1 MSISEQCRILGI
13 HRSAYYYQ
21 PKERDNSDEVAIL
34 KAILKV
40 LGDIPF
46 YGYRKVA
53 MELRKD
59 GWAVTRK
66 QARRIMHKAGLRAIY
81 PGKRTSMP
89 NKQHPVYPYRLKGK
103 KIWLPNQVWATD
115 ITYIK
120 LKGSHVFLV
129 AILDLYSRRVL
140 SWKVSNTIDT
150 AFCVAALEE
159 AIAVWGSPSIFN
171 TDQGSQFTATAFVE
185 VLKSHGIEISMD
197 GVNRCLD
204 NIYVERLWRSV
215 KYEEIFLND
224 YANMG
229 ELQVGLNR
237 YFKFYNEE
245 RFHQSL
251 DYRTPAELYA
261 SAFLD
266 KTVSLQAA

>member
-1 MSISEQCRILGI
+1 VAVLQ
-13 HRSAYYYQ
+13 
-21 PKERDNSDEVAIL
+21 AIL
-34 KAILKV
+34 AI

-53 MELRKD
+53 LELRKD
-59 GWAVTRK
+59 GWEVTRK
-66 QARRIMHKAGLRAIY
+66 QVRRIMHRAGLRAIY

-89 NKQHPVYPYRLKGK
+89 NKQHPVYPYLLKGK

-115 ITYIK
+115 ITYVK
-120 LKGSHVFLV
+120 LRGTHVFLV
-129 AILDLYSRRVL
+129 AILDLFSRRVL
-140 SWKVSNTIDT
+140 AWKVSNTIDT

-159 AIAVWGSPSIFN
+159 AIANWGAPSIFN
-171 TDQGSQFTATAFVE
+171 TDQGSQFTAIDFIEA
-185 VLKSHGIEISMD
+185 LKSHGIEISMD

-224 YANMG
+224 YANLG
-229 ELQVGLNR
+229 ELQFGLKS

-251 DYRTPAELYA
+251 DYRTPAELYDQ
-261 SAFLD
+261 AFQNRPANA
-266 KTVSLQAA
+266 QAA

>member
-1 MSISEQCRILGI
+1 
-13 HRSAYYYQ
+13 
-21 PKERDNSDEVAIL
+21 VAIL
-34 KAILKV
+34 QAILTV

-46 YGYRKVA
+46 YGYRKVTL
-53 MELRKD
+53 ELQRD
-59 GWAVTRK
+59 GWEVSRK
-66 QARRIMHKAGLRAIY
+66 QVRRIMHQAGLRAIY

-89 NKQHPVYPYRLKGK
+89 NKQHPVYPYLLRGK

-115 ITYIK
+115 ITYCK
-120 LKGSHVFLV
+120 LKGVHVFLV

-150 AFCVAALEE
+150 GFCVAALEE
-159 AIAVWGSPSIFN
+159 AIAVWGVPAIFN

-185 VLKSHGIEISMD
+185 VLKSHGIAISMD

-224 YANMG
+224 YANLR
-229 ELQVGLNR
+229 ELHLGLKR

-251 DYRTPAELYA
+251 DYRTPAELY
-261 SAFLD
+261 SQAFQAD
-266 KTVSLQAA
+266 QVSLQAA

>member
-1 MSISEQCRILGI
+1 MSISEQCRILEI

-21 PKERDNSDEVAIL
+21 PTQRDNANDVAVLQAIL
-34 KAILKV
+34 EV

-53 MELRKD
+53 LELKKD
-59 GWAVTRK
+59 GWDVTRK
-66 QARRIMHKAGLRAIY
+66 QVRRIMHQAGLRAIY

-89 NKQHPVYPYRLKGK
+89 NKQHPVYPYLLKDK

-115 ITYIK
+115 ITYVK

-140 SWKVSNTIDT
+140 SWKLSNTIDT

-159 AIAVWGSPSIFN
+159 AIAVWGTPSIFN
-171 TDQGSQFTATAFVE
+171 TDQGSQFTSTAFVE
-185 VLKSHGIEISMD
+185 VLKSHGIGISMD

-224 YANMG
+224 YGNLR
-229 ELQVGLNR
+229 ELQDGLRR
-237 YFKFYNEE
+237 YFRFYNEE

-251 DYRTPAELYA
+251 DYRTPSELYDQ
-261 SAFLD
+261 AFKERPAD
-266 KTVSLQAA
+266 LQAA

>member
-1 MSISEQCRILGI
+1 MSISAQCRTLGI
-13 HRSAYYYQ
+13 HRSAYYYHPTQ
-21 PKERDNSDEVAIL
+21 RDTTNEVAVL
-34 KAILKV
+34 QAILAV
-40 LGDIPF
+40 LSDIPF

-53 MELRKD
+53 LELRKD
-59 GWAVTRK
+59 GWEVTRK
-66 QARRIMHKAGLRAIY
+66 QVRRIMYRAGLRAIY

-89 NKQHPVYPYRLKGK
+89 NKQHPVYPYLLKDK

-115 ITYIK
+115 ITYVK

-140 SWKVSNTIDT
+140 SWKLSNTIDT

-159 AIAVWGSPSIFN
+159 AIAVWGTPSIFN

-229 ELQVGLNR
+229 ELQAGLKR
-237 YFKFYNEE
+237 YFRFYNEE

-251 DYRTPAELYA
+251 DYQTPAELYNL
-261 SAFLD
+261 AF
-266 KTVSLQAA
+266 KTRPLNLQAA

>member
-1 MSISEQCRILGI
+1 MSISKQCRILGI
-13 HRSAYYYQ
+13 HRSAYYYHPTQ
-21 PKERDNSDEVAIL
+21 RDTANEVVVLQAIL
-34 KAILKV
+34 AV
-40 LGDIPF
+40 LSDIPF

-53 MELRKD
+53 LELRKD
-59 GWAVTRK
+59 GWDITRK
-66 QARRIMHKAGLRAIY
+66 QVRRIMHQAGLRAIY
-81 PGKRTSMP
+81 SGKRTSQP
-89 NKQHPVYPYRLKGK
+89 NKQHPVYPYLLKDK

-115 ITYIK
+115 ITYVK

-140 SWKVSNTIDT
+140 SWKLSNTIDT

-159 AIAVWGSPSIFN
+159 AIAVWGTPSIFN

-224 YANMG
+224 YANMDA
-229 ELQVGLNR
+229 LQTGLKK
-237 YFKFYNEE
+237 YFSFYNEE

-251 DYRTPAELYA
+251 DYRTPAELYNQ
-261 SAFLD
+261 AF
-266 KTVSLQAA
+266 KTRPTSLLAA